1 MDDYRVKLPDFHGPL
16 DLLLHLVKRNEID
29 VRDIPMA
36 VVVEQFRTYI
46 DVLQVID
53 MEWAGEFIVTASML
67 IEIKSKLLLPRTEQ
81 AATDDSIVEDPRTEL
96 VKQLL
101 DYKRFRDAA
110 ARLEGRAA
118 EYERRLARAPVAS
131 DDPAA
136 SMPTLVKAVELW
148 DLLSAFGRLI
158 HEAAEFA
165 PDVVH
170 EDVPQRVYREELFNR
185 IAEVGRMTFRDAF
198 TPPFHRL
205 RLVGIFLALLELIKS
220 GHVLVEGGEGDV
232 IWVQKSPQTAT
243 SIT

>member
-1 MDDYRVKLPDFHGPL
+1 MDDYRVRLPDFHGPL

-29 VRDIPMA
+29 VRNIPMA

-46 DVLQVID
+46 DVLQLID
-53 MEWAGEFIVTASML
+53 MEWAGEFLVTASML
-67 IEIKSKLLLPRTEQ
+67 IEIKSKLLLPRTD
-81 AATDDSIVEDPRTEL
+81 ATDDSIVEDPRTEL

-118 EYERRLARAPVAS
+118 EYERRLARVPVAS

-136 SMPTLVKAVELW
+136 STPTIVKAVELW

-170 EDVPQRVYREELFNR
+170 EDVPQRVYREELLNR
-185 IAEVGRMTFRDAF
+185 ICQADRMTFRDAF

-220 GHVLVEGGEGDV
+220 GHVTVEAGEGAT
-232 IWVQKSPQTAT
+232 IWIQKAPQTAPFQ
-243 SIT
+243 